1 MASYSSATQVEF
13 ERSFAS
19 SAQLLRALSDGA
31 LIADVGGV
39 VRQANP
45 AAAALLGISA
55 AALLGMRLADLPS
68 GAAFADARGET
79 VGEIQ
84 LGERTLRYSS
94 APLLSEDGH
103 DSVVGALIML
113 HDLTGERIR
122 KRTQYDFV
130 SRALHDVRV
139 PLQAIGGTT
148 EGLLRGWFGPINDEQ
163 REFLVTIKENA
174 SRQGDLFSNIFD
186 VYALKA
192 NLIELN
198 AERLHIEGLL
208 HEVAHEFAAR
218 YQARA
223 IGLALDLPENLP
235 AVNADRRRLRQ
246 VLVALFENA
255 CKYSLADGQVTVR
268 VRACDG
274 LVCVD
279 VQDNGVG
286 IRAVDQPMICTPF
299 FRGESPLKEGR
310 YGGLNLA
317 ISKMLVALHG
327 GQLWFESVEG
337 QGSTFS
343 FSLPLDDKDVPGPL
357 NPLDISSPI

>member
-1 MASYSSATQVEF
+1 MSNHSSAMQVEF
-13 ERSFAS
+13 ERPFAS
-19 SAQLLRALSDGA
+19 SAQLLRSLADGA
-31 LIADVGGV
+31 LIADGEGV
-39 VRQANP
+39 VRQANL
-45 AAAALLGISA
+45 AAAELLGSSVD
-55 AALLGMRLADLPS
+55 ALLGMRLVELPG
-68 GAAFADARGET
+68 GAAFAHAPAEAD
-79 VGEIQ
+79 GEIE
-84 LGERTLRYSS
+84 LGERTLHFSG
-94 APLLSEDGH
+94 APLLSEDGC

-113 HDLTGERIR
+113 HDVTGELAR

-192 NLIELN
+192 NLIELSV
-198 AERLHIEGLL
+198 ERLHIEGML

-218 YQARA
+218 YQART
-223 IGLALDLPENLP
+223 IGLTLDLPENLP
-235 AVNADRRRLRQ
+235 AVDADRRRLRQ
-246 VLVALFENA
+246 VLVALLENA
-255 CKYSLADGQVTVR
+255 CKYTLAGGHVTIG
-268 VRACDG
+268 VRAHDD
-274 LVCVD
+274 LLRVD
-279 VQDNGVG
+279 VQDTGVG
-286 IRAVDQPMICTPF
+286 IREIDQPMICTPF

-317 ISKMLVALHG
+317 ITKMLVALHG

-343 FSLPLDDKDVPGPL
+343 FNLPIEG
-357 NPLDISSPI
+357 

>member
-1 MASYSSATQVEF
+1 MSNHSSAMQVEF
-13 ERSFAS
+13 ERPFAS
-19 SAQLLRALSDGA
+19 SAQLLRSLADGA
-31 LIADVGGV
+31 LIADGGGV
-39 VRQANP
+39 VRQVNS
-45 AAAALLGISA
+45 AAAELLGISA
-55 AALLGMRLADLPS
+55 DALLGMRVAELPGGPALA
-68 GAAFADARGET
+68 GTHGET
-79 VGEIQ
+79 SGEVA
-84 LGERTLRYSS
+84 LGECTLRYSS
-94 APLLSEDGH
+94 TPLLSEDGR
-103 DSVVGALIML
+103 DSVVGTLIML
-113 HDLTGERIR
+113 HDITGELAR

-163 REFLVTIKENA
+163 REFLVTIKENV

-192 NLIELN
+192 NLIELS

-223 IGLALDLPENLP
+223 IGLELDLPEQLP
-235 AVNADRRRLRQ
+235 AVHADRRRLRQ

-255 CKYSLADGQVTVR
+255 CKYSLADGRVTVR
-268 VRACDG
+268 VRARDG
-274 LVCVD
+274 LIRVD
-279 VQDNGVG
+279 VKDIGVG
-286 IRAVDQPMICTPF
+286 IREVDQPMIGTPF

-317 ISKMLVALHG
+317 IAKMLVVLHG
-327 GQLWFESVEG
+327 GQLWFESTEG

-343 FSLPLDDKDVPGPL
+343 FNLP
-357 NPLDISSPI
+357 IAQ

>member
-1 MASYSSATQVEF
+1 MSKHSSAMQVEF
-13 ERSFAS
+13 ERPFVS
-19 SAQLLRALSDGA
+19 SAQLLRSLADGA
-31 LIADVGGV
+31 LIADDEGV
-39 VRQANP
+39 VRQANAT
-45 AAAALLGISA
+45 AAELLGSSVD
-55 AALLGMRLADLPS
+55 ALLGMRLAELPG
-68 GAAFADARGET
+68 GAAFADARAET
-79 VGEIQ
+79 AGEIE
-84 LGERTLRYSS
+84 LGARTLRYSS
-94 APLLSEDGH
+94 APVLSEDGR
-103 DSVVGALIML
+103 DSVVGTLIML
-113 HDLTGERIR
+113 HDLTGELIR

-192 NLIELN
+192 NRIELN

-218 YQARA
+218 YQARMVE
-223 IGLALDLPENLP
+223 LVLDLPEDLP

-268 VRACDG
+268 ARAGDG
-274 LVCVD
+274 LIRVD
-279 VQDNGVG
+279 MQDNGVG

-317 ISKMLVALHG
+317 IAKMLVALHG

-343 FSLPLDDKDVPGPL
+343 FSLP
-357 NPLDISSPI
+357 IAE